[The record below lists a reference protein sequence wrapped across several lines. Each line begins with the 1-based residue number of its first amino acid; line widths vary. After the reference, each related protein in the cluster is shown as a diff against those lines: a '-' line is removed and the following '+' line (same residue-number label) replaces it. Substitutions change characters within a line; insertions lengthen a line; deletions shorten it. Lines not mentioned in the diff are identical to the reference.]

1 MKPIRI
7 LIADDHG
14 LLRLGLSTLLKFHK
28 DLSVIGGAENGE
40 EAIEQVRK
48 LHPDVVI
55 MDLMMPVMNGVEAT
69 RRIHR
74 ENPDI
79 KVLILTTY
87 GTSDDVSQAV
97 LAGASG
103 ALVKDTPNDELIE
116 AIRTVASG
124 GQVFSPEIERQ
135 TATQSALP
143 EFTPRQLEILE
154 SVARG
159 FTNADI
165 ARLLAISS
173 DAVKQHL
180 TVICNKL
187 GAANRAEAV
196 AIAIRSQ
203 IV

>member
-74 ENPDI
+74 ENPGI